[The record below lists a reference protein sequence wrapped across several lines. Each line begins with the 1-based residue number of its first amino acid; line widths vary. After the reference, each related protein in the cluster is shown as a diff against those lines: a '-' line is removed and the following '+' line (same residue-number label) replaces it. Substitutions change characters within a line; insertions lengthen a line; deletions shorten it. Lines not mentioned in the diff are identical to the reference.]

1 VTSLYSQG
9 FEGTLSHDL
18 SKKISFDGID
28 GAHYAHLDTPSYLNI
43 MKTAIDHSDGVI
55 EGSPDLSEELSAYL
69 KKATC
74 PVLNFHNKDEFSQA
88 YIDFYKSKVLGA

>member
-1 VTSLYSQG
+1 LNQ
-9 FEGTLSHDL
+9 DL

-28 GAHYAHLDTPSYLNI
+28 ANKYAHLDTPSYLNI
-43 MKTAIDHSDGVI
+43 MKTAIDHSDAVI
-55 EGSPDLSEELSAYL
+55 EGSPDLSEDLAAYL
-69 KKATC
+69 KNASC